1 MLSPRWRFQ
10 KGDVD
15 INYQKLMLLQNNET
29 EKADTDSLELSQFA
43 DLTFNDLEN
52 GVKGKYFHLNDIDQ
66 VDHVKKLQEEKIR
79 ESTKELNNAAT
90 MRKNDLKRQLE
101 NAKAKARV
109 DAEKNRVRRE
119 RAKRAEFRKDE

>member
-43 DLTFNDLEN
+43 DLTFNDLEH

-119 RAKRAEFRKDE
+119 RAKRAEFRKDK

>member
-43 DLTFNDLEN
+43 DLTFNDLEH